1 MIAKISDTRAWN
13 RMGPRYPRTQAESSF
28 LFRYFG
34 GIRVTRG
41 GRHHTAA
48 AVISQIAGP
57 CTCACL
63 PAAPCPGCPRRWACL
78 SALSAAR
85 AAWLRAAW
93 ASLPHARRLA
103 TFVASRCV
111 GFLRGL
117 RPPLCCLPRVRLS
130 SAMPVLLPDCASSHS
145 AASAAPALCCAGS
158 GRARVIACPLRL
170 ARAVLHALPIC
181 SHHRCWNPAPRAAAT
196 TARRSRLCHSCHN
209 DRRRRRRFCSRKA
222 RMGAA
227 AAAAAAELKPAA
239 VTVTKSQ
246 HSTGSCVRC
255 VLCVLCCVCVCIVCV
270 CCVCVC
276 CVCVCV
282 GAWVGGWV
290 GARAR
295 VCVWHAV
302 RRCSLSTP
310 TVFAPHLLRC
320 CGSTR
325 PHTPS
330 STQALNHLEGRNL
343 GNSLCHTPAREHGV
357 KMRKGKG
364 RWNGRG
370 QRRGREWRAGNPGW
384 EGTGREREGRRRE
397 GGEGGGGGDIRPPG
411 PRQAVDVN
419 RDDASSRIQTCSHR

>member
-1 MIAKISDTRAWN
+1 MGYEKIMEGAGGELAVIAKISDTRAWN

-48 AVISQIAGP
+48 AVISKIAGL
-57 CTCACL
+57 CTFACL

-170 ARAVLHALPIC
+170 ARAVLHALPLC

-246 HSTGSCVRC
+246 HSTGSCVHC
-255 VLCVLCCVCVCIVCV
+255 VLCVLCCVCVLCVCV
-270 CCVCVC
+270 LCVCVLCVCVC
-276 CVCVCV
+276 GC
-282 GAWVGGWV
+282 VGGWV
-290 GARAR
+290 GGCARAR
-295 VCVWHAV
+295 MCVA
-302 RRCSLSTP
+302 CSAPLLSFDTDCFRP
-310 TVFAPHLLRC
+310 ASAPLLRFDSATHTEQHA
-320 CGSTR
+320 ST
-325 PHTPS
+325 
-330 STQALNHLEGRNL
+330 E
-343 GNSLCHTPAREHGV
+343 
-357 KMRKGKG
+357 
-364 RWNGRG
+364 
-370 QRRGREWRAGNPGW
+370 
-384 EGTGREREGRRRE
+384 
-397 GGEGGGGGDIRPPG
+397 
-411 PRQAVDVN
+411 
-419 RDDASSRIQTCSHR
+419 SSRRPESRK